1 LYELEKIVTQ
11 DELKDA
17 LLAALIDYETFKKTR
32 RAKTFKQALRGTVM
46 ATVIGSTGITGAN
59 DTRGSQVSQTAS
71 SMATNQQSTIK
82 NDNPPQDLWID
93 KVIWGAVYF
102 GTDQHKITRTGEE
115 QLKKLIKRLPRYAE
129 LTVIGCTDSKGEPLY
144 NAKLGKQRAQTVANF
159 LAMNGVKIK
168 NVSNMLSENK
178 HAGWLARRVDIIVN
192 SSFSTQIDHPAIQQ
206 DEQNNAQTTRPEV
219 NGQENLSITAQ
230 APENDGFAASNAT
243 DKANM
248 KLEITVPKETTTPI
262 SNNNK
267 AIRGVA
273 HFGFDQHRLTSMH
286 KERLLDLVK
295 QLPADA
301 ELTVIGRTDITGG
314 DAYNKQLGMLR
325 SKNVAIF
332 LANHGVKIKALG
344 NKLSHQGESGW
355 NARRVDIL
363 VDTAEGELNIN
374 LPEPVQ
380 PHTHRHKTHPQKHFR
395 PTVPVVQKQK
405 LDTEQDINQWK
416 QRAQKLLDS
425 QLK

>member
-1 LYELEKIVTQ
+1 MTQ

-17 LLAALIDYETFKKTR
+17 LLAALIDYETFKKNR
-32 RAKTFKQALRGTVM
+32 RAKTIKQALRGTVM
-46 ATVIGSTGITGAN
+46 ATVIGSTGITGAS
-59 DTRGSQVSQTAS
+59 DTRGSQASHTAAL
-71 SMATNQQSTIK
+71 MASNQQPAIK
-82 NDNPPQDLWID
+82 NDNPPQDLWKD

-129 LTVIGCTDSKGEPLY
+129 LTVIGCTDSQGEPLY

-159 LAMNGVKIK
+159 LTMNGVKIK
-168 NVSNMLSENK
+168 NVSNLLSENK

-192 SSFSTQIDHPAIQQ
+192 SSFSMQIDHPAIQQ
-206 DEQNNAQTTRPEV
+206 DEHDNAHTTQPDF
-219 NGQENLSITAQ
+219 NGQKNISTTKQVTETNALAV
-230 APENDGFAASNAT
+230 SNKT
-243 DKANM
+243 DKASI
-248 KLEITVPKETTTPI
+248 KPEVFAPKESKAPLI
-262 SNNNK
+262 KNNK

-295 QLPADA
+295 QLPGDA

-314 DAYNKQLGMLR
+314 DAYNRQLGTLR
-325 SKNVAIF
+325 SKTVAIF
-332 LANHGVKIKALG
+332 LANQGVKIKALG

-355 NARRVDIL
+355 NARRVDIV
-363 VDTAEGELNIN
+363 VDTAEAELHIN
-374 LPEPVQ
+374 LPDPVQ
-380 PHTHRHKTHPQKHFR
+380 PHTHRHKTHPQKHHQ
-395 PTVPVVQKQK
+395 PTVPVLQSKK
-405 LDTEQDINQWK
+405 LDTEEDINQWK